1 MAQDFLSS
9 ILEALMPATGMEQ
22 PMGLGGPERFSPNG
36 IMNGPAV
43 RPPMTPPPGMS
54 VQTQPLPVSD
64 EIAKIF
70 APAYQQPTSAPAPGP
85 RPMPRPMAPPVQ
97 QQMPDGATD
106 DRISGADVQRFIR
119 SVATGAGRAD
129 PRAPAAAAVAQGA
142 MGALQNSYGEKERER
157 MIAEQQ
163 AERRRVNDLRGE
175 REARL
180 QERMIAEQEDRRRR
194 EARADRVADSNIN
207 YRNTQTRRITDPQ
220 LDNKDRIAL
229 ERLIR
234 DRERDLR
241 REIDNGRLDEKTAKI
256 KLDEYKRQIEDEFK
270 AKKPRIAPQP
280 TTPEPGSVYRHN
292 GKTYRLKPGADPTKP
307 ESYEVN

>member
-1 MAQDFLSS
+1 MAQDLLSS

-36 IMNGPAV
+36 TFRGPSVQPIA
-43 RPPMTPPPGMS
+43 PPPGMS

-64 EIAKIF
+64 EIRRAF
-70 APAYQQPTSAPAPGP
+70 EPAYQPPAPGP
-85 RPMPRPMAPPVQ
+85 ATRPMPRPMAQPVQ

-106 DRISGADVQRFIR
+106 DRISAADVQRFIR

-142 MGALQNSYGEKERER
+142 MGAMQNSYGEQERER

-194 EARADRVADSNIN
+194 ETRADRVAESNIN
-207 YRNTQTRRITDPQ
+207 YRNVQSRRITDPQ

-229 ERLIR
+229 ERLVR
-234 DRERDLR
+234 DKERDLR
-241 REIDNGRLDEKTAKI
+241 REIDNGRLDEKAAKT
-256 KLDEYKRQIEDEFK
+256 KLEEYKRQIEDEFK
-270 AKKPRIAPQP
+270 AKKPRVAPQQ
-280 TTPEPGSVYRHN
+280 TVPEPGNVYRHN

>member
-36 IMNGPAV
+36 VMNGPAV

-85 RPMPRPMAPPVQ
+85 RPMSRPMAPPVQ

-142 MGALQNSYGEKERER
+142 MGALQNSYGEQERER

-194 EARADRVADSNIN
+194 ETRADRVADSNIN